1 MSELLSIS
9 ILPVLLTMLAYQL
22 GLLCQKTFKSP
33 IFNPILIGVVLA
45 ILMLKLTGMEV
56 SHYQSGVASIS
67 WLMTPATICLA
78 VPMYEQLQALRRNL
92 KGILAGV
99 AAGSVSCI
107 AMILLLCLALK
118 MDRSLAVALL
128 PKSVT
133 AAIGVPLCELL
144 GGTPSLT
151 TVAIAV
157 TGIIGN
163 MMGTTFCKWFGI
175 TDPVAQGV
183 AFGVGSHVIG
193 TTKANEISPLTG
205 AVSSLSLVVAGLLT
219 AIVLPMVAG
228 IL

>member
-1 MSELLSIS
+1 MSELLSIG
-9 ILPVLLTMLAYQL
+9 IFPVLLTMLAYQL

-33 IFNPILIGVVLA
+33 IFNPILIGVVLV
-45 ILMLKLTGMEV
+45 ILILKLTGMEV
-56 SHYQSGVASIS
+56 SHYQSDVASIS

-163 MMGTTFCKWFGI
+163 MMGSTFCKWFGI

>member
-1 MSELLSIS
+1 MTELLSIG
-9 ILPVLLTMLAYQL
+9 IVPVLLTMLAYQM
-22 GLLCQKTFKSP
+22 GLLCQKKFKSP
-33 IFNPILIGVVLA
+33 IFNPILIGVILV

-56 SHYQSGVASIS
+56 SHYQSGVTSIS

-99 AAGSVSCI
+99 AAGAISCI
-107 AMILLLCLALK
+107 AMVLLLCLVLK

-175 TDPVAQGV
+175 THPVAQGV

-193 TTKANEISPLTG
+193 TTKANEISSLTG

-219 AIVLPMVAG
+219 AVVLPMVAG